1 MRITDTKRV
10 TALKEFAKTF
20 RTDNDRFPTFR
31 EMFDGC
37 GYKSRQTLQADIRR
51 LIDEGFLVAGEHG
64 RLSFSDVAGGGIKGT
79 ATSVVGSVR
88 CGAPAEAQEEIE
100 GCVILPTAIFGA
112 DKNLVLLKA
121 KGDSMKGKQ
130 ITDGDLLVVR
140 RQPTAEVGDIVIA
153 LLEGGETT
161 CKTLRKDGNGNCY
174 LEAANN
180 EYDDIYPEGTWHIYG
195 VVRQAIHD
203 YTK

>member
-10 TALKEFAKTF
+10 TALKEYVKGF
-20 RTDNDRFPTFR
+20 RTDNDRFPTFQ
-31 EMFDGC
+31 EIFDGC

-51 LIDEGFLVAGEHG
+51 LIEEGFLVTDARG
-64 RLSFSDVAGGGIKGT
+64 RISFSAAADGIKGT

-88 CGAPAEAQEEIE
+88 CGSPTEAQEEIE

-121 KGDSMKGKQ
+121 KGDSMKDRQ

-140 RQPTAEVGDIVIA
+140 KQPAAEVGEIVIA
-153 LLEGGETT
+153 LLENGETT
-161 CKTLRKDGNGNCY
+161 CKTLRKDDNGNCY
-174 LEAANN
+174 LEAANAD
-180 EYDDIYPEGTWHIYG
+180 YADIYPEGEWCIYG
-195 VVRQAIHD
+195 VVRQAIHNF
-203 YTK
+203 T